1 MGEGILFLAVA
12 VTGAQAAPGETAFST
27 GEDKIAFT
35 SDRTTGPGVDN
46 PTGDD
51 EIFTMNRDGTGLEQ
65 PTFNMATDFE
75 PAYSPNG
82 ERIVFTSTR
91 DKDEEVYEM
100 KADGSKPT
108 SPKPCVDLDPT
119 WQPNKKK

>member
-12 VTGAQAAPGETAFST
+12 VAGAQAAPGETAFST
-27 GEDKIAFT
+27 GEGKVPFT

-82 ERIVFTSTR
+82 EQIVFTTTK
-91 DKDEEVYEM
+91 DKDEEVHEM

-108 SPKPCVDLDPT
+108 SPKTLRRPRSHLAA
-119 WQPNKKK
+119 Q